1 VIGAGSLLP
10 AWAMVDR
17 DLRRYFRSPA
27 LITVSLFVP
36 LLQLVIIGQSFGG
49 QIRGITV
56 ALVALDREAEALRLE
71 EKFRAVEAN
80 ARTFHVQVET
90 DLAEAVQMTR
100 DGDVVAAIIVPED
113 YSRRVHQ
120 RQRPTLG
127 LIVDNT
133 DPFVVAALTQKL
145 HELVDAVNRPEVP
158 ARYASA
164 VALDIVEV
172 FPYVQ
177 YMQYLLPATI
187 VLAVFVSAL
196 IGGGLLYIDDK
207 ARGFHEGYLAT
218 PVTKT
223 QLVLGMMLSG
233 TVKAALAGVIVT
245 VAGAAIVGI
254 LGQLSIAAFGLLL
267 VLNILFAF
275 SLLSLVALLV
285 VRVSNPVVPRATFGV
300 LNTLLFFPSG
310 ALYPVSSF
318 PAWMQVLSRMDP
330 FTYAVH
336 GFRAVLLKDVGPSAI
351 ATDLAFLTVFP
362 IVCVATVL
370 ALFPRRL

>member
-1 VIGAGSLLP
+1 MASGSLLP

-49 QIRGITV
+49 QIRGISV
-56 ALVALDREAEALRLE
+56 ALVTLDREGEAVRLE

-80 ARTFHVQVET
+80 ARTFHVRREP

-100 DGDVVAAIIVPED
+100 DGDVVAAIVVPED

-120 RQRPTLG
+120 RQRPALG

-145 HELVDAVNRPEVP
+145 HELVDAVNRPDVP

-233 TVKAALAGVIVT
+233 TVKAAMAGAIVT
-245 VAGAAIVGI
+245 AAGAAIVGI
-254 LGQLSIAAFGLLL
+254 VAQLSLTAVALLL
-267 VLNILFAF
+267 VLNVLFAF

-285 VRVSNPVVPRATFGV
+285 VRVSNPVVPRATFGI

-318 PAWMQVLSRMDP
+318 PEWMQWLSSIDP

-336 GFRAVLLKDVGPSAI
+336 AFRAVLLKDVGPSAI
-351 ATDLAFLTVFP
+351 ASDLVFLTLFP
-362 IVCVATVL
+362 TVCVVTVL

>member
-1 VIGAGSLLP
+1 MISAGSLLP

-27 LITVSLFVP
+27 LIIISLFVP

-49 QIRGITV
+49 QIRGISV
-56 ALVALDREAEALRLE
+56 ALVALDRDAEALRLE

-80 ARTFHVQVET
+80 ARTFHVQVEN

-100 DGDVVAAIIVPED
+100 DGDVVAAIVVPED
-113 YSRRVHQ
+113 YSRRVYQ

-145 HELVDAVNRPEVP
+145 QELIDAVNRPEVP

-187 VLAVFVSAL
+187 VLAVFVSAM

-233 TVKAALAGVIVT
+233 TVKAAIAGVVVT
-245 VAGAAIVGI
+245 VVGAAIVGI
-254 LGQLSIAAFGLLL
+254 VAQLSLAAFGLLL

-285 VRVSNPVVPRATFGV
+285 VRVRNPVVPRATFGI

-336 GFRAVLLKDVGPSAI
+336 GFRAVLLKDVGPAAI
-351 ATDLAFLTVFP
+351 ATDLVFLTVFP
-362 IVCVATVL
+362 LVCVSTVL

>member
-1 VIGAGSLLP
+1 MIGAHRLLP

-49 QIRGITV
+49 QIRGISV
-56 ALVALDREAEALRLE
+56 ALVALDREAEALRLQ

-80 ARTFHVQVET
+80 ARTFHVQVEH
-90 DLAEAVQMTR
+90 DLVQAVQMTR
-100 DGDVVAAIIVPED
+100 DGDVVAAIVVPED
-113 YSRRVHQ
+113 YSRRVYQ

-207 ARGFHEGYLAT
+207 ARGFHEGYLST

-245 VAGAAIVGI
+245 VIGAAIVGI
-254 LGQLSIAAFGLLL
+254 VAQLSPGAFVLLL
-267 VLNILFAF
+267 ALNVLFAF

-285 VRVSNPVVPRATFGV
+285 VRVSNPVVPRATFGI

-318 PAWMQVLSRMDP
+318 PAWMQALSRMDP

-351 ATDLAFLTVFP
+351 ATDLVFLTVFP
-362 IVCVATVL
+362 LVCVSAVL

>member
-1 VIGAGSLLP
+1 MMLASRLLP

-27 LITVSLFVP
+27 LMTVSLFLP
-36 LLQLVIIGQSFGG
+36 LLQLVIVGQSFGG
-49 QIRGITV
+49 QIQGLTV
-56 ALVALDREAEALRLE
+56 ALVSLDRSAEALELR

-80 ARTFHVQVET
+80 TRTFHIQIEN
-90 DLAEAVQMTR
+90 DLADAVQLTR
-100 DGDVVAAIIVPED
+100 DGHVVAAIVVPED
-113 YSRRVHQ
+113 YARRVRQ

-133 DPFVVAALTQKL
+133 DPFVVATLTQKL
-145 HELVDAVNRPEVP
+145 QELVDAVNRPDVS

-218 PVTKT
+218 PISKT
-223 QLVLGMMLSG
+223 QLVMGMMLAG
-233 TVKAALAGVIVT
+233 TAKAALAGIIVT
-245 VAGAAIVGI
+245 LIGAAIVGI
-254 LGQLSIAAFGLLL
+254 LPQLSLAGLGLLAAL
-267 VLNILFAF
+267 NVLLAF
-275 SLLSLVALLV
+275 SLLSLVALLM
-285 VRVSNPVVPRATFGV
+285 VRVSNPVVPRATFGI

-310 ALYPVSSF
+310 AMYPVSSF
-318 PAWMQVLSRMDP
+318 PPWLQAIAQVDP

-336 GFRAVLLKDVGPSAI
+336 GFRAVLLKDVGASAI
-351 ATDLAFLTVFP
+351 AVDLWFLSVFP
-362 IVCVATVL
+362 IVCVSIVL
-370 ALFPRRL
+370 LLFPRRL

>member
-1 VIGAGSLLP
+1 MRGLLP

-17 DLRRYFRSPA
+17 DLRRYVRSPA
-27 LITVSLFVP
+27 LITVSLFLP

-49 QIRGITV
+49 QIRGLSV
-56 ALVALDREAEALRLE
+56 ALVPLDRGAEAIGLQ
-71 EKFRAVEAN
+71 EKFRAIEAN
-80 ARTFHVQVET
+80 TRTFQVRVEP

-100 DGDVVAAIIVPED
+100 DGHVVAAIVVPED

-120 RQRPTLG
+120 RQRPALG

-133 DPFVVAALTQKL
+133 DPFVVSTVRRQLEA
-145 HELVDAVNRPEVP
+145 LVDAVNRPEVTP
-158 ARYASA
+158 RYTSL
-164 VALDIVEV
+164 VALEVVEV
-172 FPYVQ
+172 FPYVE

-233 TVKAALAGVIVT
+233 TVKAALAGLVVT
-245 VAGAAIVGI
+245 IVGAV
-254 LGQLSIAAFGLLL
+254 LVGVAAELTLVSFALLF
-267 VLNILFAF
+267 VLNVLLAL
-275 SLLSLVALLV
+275 SLLSLVALLM
-285 VRVSNPVVPRATFGV
+285 VRVSNPVVPRATFGI

-310 ALYPVSSF
+310 AMYPISSF
-318 PAWMQVLSRMDP
+318 PAWMQALARVDP

-336 GFRAVLLKDVGPSAI
+336 GFRAVLLKNVGPSAI
-351 ATDLAFLTVFP
+351 ATDLVFLSVFP
-362 IVCVATVL
+362 IVCLTIVL
-370 ALFPRRL
+370 MLFPRRL

>member
-1 VIGAGSLLP
+1 MIAAASLLP

-17 DLRRYFRSPA
+17 DLRRYLRSPA

-49 QIRGITV
+49 QIRGISV
-56 ALVALDREAEALRLE
+56 ALVALDRDGEALRLQ

-80 ARTFHVQVET
+80 ARTFHVQIEN
-90 DLAEAVQMTR
+90 DLATAVQKTR
-100 DGDVVAAIIVPED
+100 DGEVVAAIVVPED

-133 DPFVVAALTQKL
+133 DPFVVATLTQKL
-145 HELVDAVNRPEVP
+145 EQLVDAVNRPDVP

-223 QLVLGMMLSG
+223 QLVMGMMLSG
-233 TVKAALAGVIVT
+233 TVKAAIAGVIVT

-254 LGQLSIAAFGLLL
+254 VTQLSLAAFALLL
-267 VLNILFAF
+267 VLNVLFAF

-285 VRVSNPVVPRATFGV
+285 VRVNNPVVPRATFGI

-318 PAWMQVLSRMDP
+318 PGWMQALARIDP

-351 ATDLAFLTVFP
+351 AADLAFLTIFP
-362 IVCVATVL
+362 VVCVSIVL